1 MQTDFQHSESLVSL
15 APALVKAQAAMGVA
29 IKDADNPYY
38 KSKYVPLEDV
48 IDIWKK
54 PLNDNGLV
62 LLQPVSSG
70 SREERTVR
78 EKDETGRQKDPYK
91 EIIGGVR
98 VTTLLLHESGEWI
111 SATVD
116 FPADKENSQAYGKA
130 VSYARR
136 YSSMAFLSI
145 PAEDDDAHESTH
157 GNPQRPRPF
166 PKPSFTPLAP
176 QPVAPLQEISANRER
191 QEPVMTTIDEGE
203 IDFYQFSDNNNAI
216 GLVQEVTEVPARTEG
231 KKSHWR
237 FVICTKDQNFTAK
250 MWNEDPSGQGYQNLV
265 DTNCWYRV
273 KAGEWRGQ
281 VQYTLEHIEEVTD
294 DNCPK

>member
-1 MQTDFQHSESLVSL
+1 MDTDFQHSESLVSL
-15 APALVKAQAAMGVA
+15 APALVKAQADMGAAV
-29 IKDADNPYY
+29 KDSENPFYH
-38 KSKYVPLEDV
+38 SKYADLATVIAAWKEPLAA
-48 IDIWKK
+48 
-54 PLNDNGLV
+54 NGIA

-70 SREERTVR
+70 T
-78 EKDETGRQKDPYK
+78 K
-91 EIIGGVR
+91 GVR

-116 FPADKENSQAYGKA
+116 FPADKEDSQAYGKA

-136 YSSMAFLSI
+136 YSSVSFLSI
-145 PAEDDDAHESTH
+145 PFEDDDCHEATH
-157 GNPQRPRPF
+157 GKPQIPRPF

-176 QPVAPLQEISANRER
+176 EPVAPLQEVSANRGR

-250 MWNEDPSGQGYQNLV
+250 MWNEDPSGQEYQNLV

-294 DNCPK
+294 ENCP